1 MPKKKKKRFEGTL
14 EDYLLHPGKYRFGW
28 RDLK

>member
-1 MPKKKKKRFEGTL
+1 MPKKNKKNEETI
-14 EDYLLHPGKYRFGW
+14 EDYLLHPGKYNFGL